1 LAVVLNELMQNAV
14 HHAFPADD
22 ASPVAGNVLVRVA
35 RLDGELVVEVIDDGV
50 GLPEGFSLDDSKG
63 LGLSIVQALVSGELG
78 GSMELGPGGRRGA
91 GTHVRLRV
99 PVAPSAPV
107 EL

>member
-1 LAVVLNELMQNAV
+1 M
-14 HHAFPADD
+14 
-22 ASPVAGNVLVRVA
+22 A
-35 RLDGELVVEVIDDGV
+35 RMDGELVVEVTDDGV
-50 GLPEGFSLDDSKG
+50 GLPGGFSLDASKG

-78 GSMELGPGGRRGA
+78 GSIEVGPGDRDGT

>member
-1 LAVVLNELMQNAV
+1 
-14 HHAFPADD
+14 
-22 ASPVAGNVLVRVA
+22 VLVRLA
-35 RLDGELVVEVIDDGV
+35 RLDGELVVEVIDDGI
-50 GLPEGFSLDDSKG
+50 GLPAGFTLESSRG

-78 GSMELGPGGRRGA
+78 GSMELGPSGDGG